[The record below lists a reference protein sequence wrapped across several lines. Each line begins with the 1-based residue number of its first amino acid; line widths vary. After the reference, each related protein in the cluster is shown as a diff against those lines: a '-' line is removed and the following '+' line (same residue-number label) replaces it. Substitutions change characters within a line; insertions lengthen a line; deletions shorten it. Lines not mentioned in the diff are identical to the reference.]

1 MPQRWSRPGLDGGLA
16 GARAGRAARN
26 GARARASHGE
36 GGVEGKY
43 SKEQGGRV
51 SKMAVDRALSR
62 GHAGH
67 GRREGVSAA
76 LCPARMRNACG
87 ICAKLGLDL
96 RSACVWYYVVCSR
109 FWQESAL
116 HVALGGFIRDRDRRF
131 YRITIVEVSDLIVI
145 AHPPWRSHEPGAAT
159 SQARPRGRHGQRH
172 ARPGNLSGNVTRAP
186 DRTAGRRA
194 PRRTRAVAMLAVAR
208 SARTGTFVPYF
219 VRRHAS
225 RLHRYT
231 AVARFGVSTKLYLD
245 S

>member
-36 GGVEGKY
+36 GGVEGQY

-87 ICAKLGLDL
+87 TWA
-96 RSACVWYYVVCSR
+96 RSAICMRLVLRRSSVFSVLAGERVACRVRQFYPRSR
-109 FWQESAL
+109 SSIL
-116 HVALGGFIRDRDRRF
+116 SYNDRGGIRFDR
-131 YRITIVEVSDLIVI
+131 Y
-145 AHPPWRSHEPGAAT
+145 
-159 SQARPRGRHGQRH
+159 
-172 ARPGNLSGNVTRAP
+172 RAP
-186 DRTAGRRA
+186 SVAQPPSSGRRA
-194 PRRTRAVAMLAVAR
+194 REGAT
-208 SARTGTFVPYF
+208 
-219 VRRHAS
+219 AS
-225 RLHRYT
+225 DT
-231 AVARFGVSTKLYLD
+231 PGPGISQVM
-245 S
+245 

>member
-87 ICAKLGLDL
+87 TWA
-96 RSACVWYYVVCSR
+96 RSAICMRLVLRMSSVFSVLAGER
-109 FWQESAL
+109 
-116 HVALGGFIRDRDRRF
+116 VACRVRRF
-131 YRITIVEVSDLIVI
+131 YPRSRSSILYRITIVEVSDLIVI
-145 AHPPWRSHEPGAAT
+145 AHPPWRSLER
-159 SQARPRGRHGQRH
+159 QARPRGRHGQRH
-172 ARPGNLSGNVTRAP
+172 ARPGNLSGNVTRPGPHGWSPRPAP
-186 DRTAGRRA
+186 YSS
-194 PRRTRAVAMLAVAR
+194 R
-208 SARTGTFVPYF
+208 SALGTN
-219 VRRHAS
+219 RHVCTVLCSSTRVAS
-225 RLHRYT
+225 SPLHR
-231 AVARFGVSTKLYLD
+231 RSTLWCKH
-245 S
+245 